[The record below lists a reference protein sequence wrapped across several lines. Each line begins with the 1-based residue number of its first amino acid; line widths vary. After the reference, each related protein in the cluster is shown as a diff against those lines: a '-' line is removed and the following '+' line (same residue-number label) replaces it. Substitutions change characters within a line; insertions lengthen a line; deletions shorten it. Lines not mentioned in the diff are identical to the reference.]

1 MHQRFMFTDVL
12 AWRLV
17 GALFPVP
24 WQRCSYWPVRAPER
38 FQGPFNGTFAN
49 KVLLIGNAV
58 CMRILRA
65 LLASQPSP

>member
-1 MHQRFMFTDVL
+1 MWTSPDACTDVF
-12 AWRLV
+12 AWRPV

-38 FQGPFNGTFAN
+38 FQGPFNGTFKN

-58 CMRILRA
+58 CFAFSFMRPDR
-65 LLASQPSP
+65 